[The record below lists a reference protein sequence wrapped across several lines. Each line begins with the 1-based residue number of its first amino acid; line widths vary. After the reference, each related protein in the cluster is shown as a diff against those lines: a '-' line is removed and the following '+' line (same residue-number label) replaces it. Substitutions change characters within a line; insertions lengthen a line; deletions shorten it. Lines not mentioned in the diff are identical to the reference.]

1 MVLTLLTEVI
11 AFHVGPTVVD
21 VRSLG
26 LELVSRSTFR
36 VLEEGL
42 DDFIQVLLAVTI
54 SVRILENGKRGSLR
68 RSRRSFRR
76 SRRGFRGLGSSKSL
90 GGAWFI

>member
-11 AFHVGPTVVD
+11 AFHVGPTAVAVWG
-21 VRSLG
+21 LG

-42 DDFIQVLLAVTI
+42 DDSIQVLLAVAI
-54 SVRILENGKRGSLR
+54 SARILENGKKGSLM
-68 RSRRSFRR
+68 RSGRNFRR
-76 SRRGFRGLGSSKSL
+76 SRRGFGGLGSSRSL
-90 GGAWFI
+90 GGAWFV